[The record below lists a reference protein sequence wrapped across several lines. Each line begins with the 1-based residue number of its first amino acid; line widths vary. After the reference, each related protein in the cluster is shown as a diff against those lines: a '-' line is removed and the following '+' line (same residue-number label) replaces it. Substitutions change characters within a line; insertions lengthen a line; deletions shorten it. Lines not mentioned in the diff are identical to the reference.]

1 MAASSSPAP
10 PRVFISYSWD
20 DDAHKAWVAELAT
33 RLRSDGVNVILD
45 QWEVRLGDQLPQF
58 METSVRESD
67 YVVII
72 CTPRYKERTDPR
84 RGGVGYEEQ
93 VITAEVFYA
102 QNQRKF
108 IPALRLGEWKD
119 VAPSWLLGKDF
130 ADLRGE
136 PYSESQYQELKN
148 TIHQLLPEAPP
159 IGPKPRGPATVQPMK
174 QLFTVPF
181 RPNPFFTGRED
192 ALDGLKNTLERSGIA
207 ALTGMGGVGKTQTA
221 AQYAHRHRN
230 DYPFVLWVRAESA
243 DTLFA
248 DLTQLAARLELP
260 EREAKEQSVVVA
272 AVERWLD
279 EQERWL
285 LVLDNVEDY
294 GVVRDL
300 ARKANENGRHV
311 IITTQRQALGAIGRQ
326 RLAPM
331 ERDTGRSAAF
341 ATGRAA
347 GRREGTFCGRATRLQ
362 VPRLRSLV
370 PASRDELTPLG
381 MTALVF
387 PL

>member
-20 DDAHKAWVAELAT
+20 GDAHKAWVAGLAT

-72 CTPRYKERTDPR
+72 CTPRYKERADPR

-108 IPALRLGEWKD
+108 IPALRVGEWKD

-174 QLFTVPF
+174 QLLPS
-181 RPNPFFTGRED
+181 
-192 ALDGLKNTLERSGIA
+192 RSGRI
-207 ALTGMGGVGKTQTA
+207 
-221 AQYAHRHRN
+221 
-230 DYPFVLWVRAESA
+230 
-243 DTLFA
+243 
-248 DLTQLAARLELP
+248 
-260 EREAKEQSVVVA
+260 
-272 AVERWLD
+272 
-279 EQERWL
+279 
-285 LVLDNVEDY
+285 
-294 GVVRDL
+294 
-300 ARKANENGRHV
+300 
-311 IITTQRQALGAIGRQ
+311 
-326 RLAPM
+326 
-331 ERDTGRSAAF
+331 
-341 ATGRAA
+341 
-347 GRREGTFCGRATRLQ
+347 
-362 VPRLRSLV
+362 RSLLD
-370 PASRDELTPLG
+370 ARTRSTN
-381 MTALVF
+381 
-387 PL
+387 